1 MNPQRISRCAAAL
14 LAAILWIAAAP
25 SFVGAWSQQPHSQIN
40 SEAITLFAR
49 RMGGKEKFRLGPL
62 VNNALQQPLR
72 GVAVTSSSLTA
83 SGFVSA
89 EANYSMRRWIVMG
102 GDWADEPH
110 LYSSV
115 RHFYDPL
122 RITGVAYLTDQS
134 WAHGHYDSPQI
145 DARAWGLDHPDN
157 PFTLYTALAAYK
169 AALEV
174 RDDVP
179 LSPAISAPHF
189 KTTLNLV
196 PKDHDDQRK
205 LHLSRAYRALGE
217 SMHMLGD
224 MTQPAHVRNDSH
236 PADEPIEV
244 ATFAEHVRR
253 AAANPFIDSRIRP
266 FIASAG
272 GTLQTPAELF
282 HQVARFTNSTFY
294 SMDTIYDE
302 PSAIRPNNR
311 QTPYPSPQFKDLVE
325 VKTTVRGFLT
335 PRTVKK
341 LYGVFDGKRVAMAQ
355 ERLSFH
361 WFDPEQTVFGGF
373 DNLKEKGGRGIAVGT
388 NRLGPYHVP
397 HAFAAS
403 QGEVLLPMA
412 IHACADLMDLFFPTL
427 ELKAEFEK
435 KEEPSNTPASQ
446 PLPRR
451 FVEVAASME
460 HLKDKDPAWSA
471 YGLTIQYSGPAELLV
486 LEKTR
491 KIYSRK
497 LHFNKGVLEKR
508 ETPEGTLEK
517 LPLRLFL
524 ATEGFPLTEEEAF
537 YELKDGQSAV
547 IRIEAGSRRF
557 ETPPWSAKDAPEVVI
572 LPPRILVLEV
582 PEGTGDAEHE
592 FEAVATPKGDYLF
605 EWNFGDG
612 SDTVEDRPRP
622 GEKSVRRHTY
632 KGLKVGDSFS
642 PKVILYGE
650 KKKRLS
656 EDTVSVTVIKGEK
669 RHFFE
674 NRTFWLTG
682 SPFANDQTAVFPTV
696 ALSIVPSISGL
707 SGEID
712 PKSPEGKR
720 LADMA
725 EGMSKAGDFV
735 KEQMIKEMAKMGVT
749 LSDSQLAEAM
759 KQALAMGGIDLSG
772 SAMERRPILGSGYQQ
787 SGRPVTV
794 SLSVSLAP
802 IPPVPFT
809 VPGIPRLEGRVAVT
823 KWFFTTGSA
832 VSPEVSGSGGS
843 ASVSWTPEK
852 GKTPESFALDLV
864 MFYTLDFYKRVTM
877 EPWTEG
883 GAPVRYENMS
893 VTFPVGVY
901 FCPVR

>member
-1 MNPQRISRCAAAL
+1 MRIRRLPYIVVIIAS
-14 LAAILWIAAAP
+14 ILWTFAAP
-25 SFVGAWSQQPHSQIN
+25 SFVEAWSQQPHSQIN
-40 SEAITLFAR
+40 SEAITLFVR
-49 RMGGKEKFRLGPL
+49 RMSGKEKFRLGPF
-62 VNNALQQPLR
+62 VDNALQQPLR
-72 GVAVTSSSLTA
+72 GVAVNSSSLTA

-89 EANYSMRRWIVMG
+89 EAEYSMRRWIVMG

-145 DARAWGLDHPDN
+145 DARTWGLDHPDN
-157 PFTLYTALAAYK
+157 PFTLFTALAAYK

-179 LSPAISAPHF
+179 LPSSISAPHF
-189 KTTLNLV
+189 KSTMNLV
-196 PKDHDDQRK
+196 ARDHEDQRK

-244 ATFAEHVRR
+244 ATFPEHVRR

-272 GTLQTPAELF
+272 GTLQAPAELF
-282 HQVARFTNSTFY
+282 DQVARFTNSTFY
-294 SMDTIYDE
+294 SMDTIYDK
-302 PSAIRPNNR
+302 PLGILPNNR

-325 VKTTVRGFLT
+325 VKTTVRGFVI

-373 DNLKEKGGRGIAVGT
+373 DNLKEKAGRGIAVGA

-397 HAFAAS
+397 HAFASS
-403 QGEVLLPMA
+403 QTEVLLPLA

-427 ELKAEFEK
+427 ELKAEFEEQ
-435 KEEPSNTPASQ
+435 EEPRDAPGTEA
-446 PLPRR
+446 LPKR
-451 FVEVAASME
+451 FIEGTATME
-460 HLKDKDPAWSA
+460 HLKKKDPAWSA
-471 YGLTIQYSGPAELLV
+471 YDLTIQYSGPAELLV
-486 LEKTR
+486 LEKTK

-497 LHFNKGVLEKR
+497 LHFNKGVLEKI
-508 ETPEGTLEK
+508 ETLEGPLEK
-517 LPLRLFL
+517 LPLRLFI
-524 ATEGFPLTEEEAF
+524 AAEGFPLTEEEAF
-537 YELKDGQSAV
+537 YEIKDGQSAV
-547 IRIEAGSRRF
+547 IRIDAGSRRF
-557 ETPPWSAKDAPEVVI
+557 ENVPWELKNPAEVSI
-572 LPPRILVLEV
+572 MPPRILVLELL
-582 PEGTGDAEHE
+582 EDTGDAEHE

-605 EWNFGDG
+605 EWDFGDG
-612 SDTVEDRPRP
+612 SEPIEDRPRP
-622 GEKSVRRHTY
+622 GEKSVRKHTY
-632 KGLKVGDSFS
+632 KGLKPGDLFS

-650 KKKRLS
+650 KKKELA
-656 EDTVSVTVIKGEK
+656 EDTISVSVIKGEK

-682 SPFANDQTAVFPTV
+682 SPFANDQSVVFPTV
-696 ALSIVPSISGL
+696 ALSIVPSISGI

-720 LADMA
+720 LADMV
-725 EGMSKAGDFV
+725 EGMSKAGDYV
-735 KEQMIKEMAKMGVT
+735 KEQMIKEMSKMGVS
-749 LSDSQLAEAM
+749 LNDSQLAEAM

-787 SGRPVTV
+787 AGKPVTI

-802 IPPVPFT
+802 IPPVPVSMPDT
-809 VPGIPRLEGRVAVT
+809 PRLEGRVAVK

-832 VSPEVSGSGGS
+832 VSREVAGSGGS
-843 ASVSWTPEK
+843 ASLSWTPEK

-864 MFYTLDFYKRVTM
+864 MFYTLEFYKRGTM
-877 EPWTEG
+877 ELWLDA

-893 VTFPVGVY
+893 VSFPVGVY